1 MFPFFS
7 ICIYRRRKRDKKQK
21 NQTMDT
27 TAWLTGLEK
36 EKALNSVLNDW
47 VHTLTDPYYDMAD
60 EVGLVRQNIL
70 VVSSDRRRKTKY
82 TRRRVG
88 VKRAVGVAMAVGLLA
103 YGANKLRTSSR
114 PNADEARTSSRPNA
128 DEARTSSRP
137 NADEARLLIAYR
149 TQPVYL
155 TDIRKFNKVVRNDG
169 KLGMREFGL
178 GFMHPDHQLTKHL
191 LAQQK

>member
-1 MFPFFS
+1 
-7 ICIYRRRKRDKKQK
+7 
-21 NQTMDT
+21 MDT

-114 PNADEARTSSRPNA
+114 PNADEAR
-128 DEARTSSRP
+128 
-137 NADEARLLIAYR
+137 LLIAYR